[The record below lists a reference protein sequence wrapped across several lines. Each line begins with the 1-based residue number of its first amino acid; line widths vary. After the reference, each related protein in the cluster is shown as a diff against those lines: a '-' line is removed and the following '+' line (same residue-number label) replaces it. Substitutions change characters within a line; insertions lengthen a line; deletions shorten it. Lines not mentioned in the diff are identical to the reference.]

1 MGSVQRRLDGR
12 HEGFSSENGLE
23 EDGHLSL

>member
-1 MGSVQRRLDGR
+1 MGGVQRRLDGR
-12 HEGFSSENGLE
+12 HEGFSFENGLE